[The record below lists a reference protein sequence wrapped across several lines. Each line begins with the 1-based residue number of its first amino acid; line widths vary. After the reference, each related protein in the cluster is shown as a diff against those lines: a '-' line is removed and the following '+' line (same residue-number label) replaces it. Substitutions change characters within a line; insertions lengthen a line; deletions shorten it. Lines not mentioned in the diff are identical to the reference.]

1 MSKIKELMKRLNS
14 IKLDKSLFL
23 KIKTLKGDSDRRKE
37 VIDNTFRVVGSKPG
51 LWSVTIGISLLITV
65 STIPLLLNELNKK
78 KEILNQYKFESN
90 ELGIIKNRLRLQN
103 IQDIDLKNRIKILDT
118 YLANSSKIIYLPEVI
133 RLSLQKNDVELISF
147 KPIDKEEEELLNN
160 DSQENAAFDENSD
173 EESIPPVD
181 DFNEVGIDSQETD
194 AASIIETKI
203 LQFKIEARGNYLNA
217 LESLKDFQEYKSIIL
232 FKDAKFTQE
241 IQEANSGSRSDD
253 GNIMMEFTIAIPT
266 NPSG

>member
-1 MSKIKELMKRLNS
+1 MSKIKELMDRLNS
-14 IKLDKSLFL
+14 IKLDKSLL
-23 KIKTLKGDSDRRKE
+23 EKINTLKDDSARRKE
-37 VIDNTFRVVGSKPG
+37 VIDNALKVIGSKHG
-51 LWSVTIGISLLITV
+51 LWSITIGISTLIAV

-147 KPIDKEEEELLNN
+147 KPIDKEEEELLNA
-160 DSQENAAFDENSD
+160 DSQENAAFEENSD

-181 DFNEVGIDSQETD
+181 DFNEMGVDSQETG
-194 AASIIETKI
+194 AASIIEPKI
-203 LQFKIEARGNYLNA
+203 LQFKIEARGNYLRA

-232 FKDAKFTQE
+232 FKEAKFTQE
-241 IQEANSGSRSDD
+241 IQESNSGSRSDD

-266 NPSG
+266 NQSG